1 MEPWSTLINTVT
13 LLYASYLDVKTREVD
28 DKVWVIPSAVGAT
41 LNLIN
46 FFGSGFETFFSYGL
60 AVGVTAAVAFGLY
73 FAGLYGGADAKA
85 LITICLVQPYVSV
98 PPQLHGFNALT
109 VLTNGMLLSASLPI
123 SFGVYNFYRL
133 LKGDRIFEGFEMES
147 RLRKMAACFI
157 GVRVRKSAG
166 KMFWSPVEKTENGVR
181 KFCFKVSIEGFN
193 GVQQDDMWIT
203 PGIPLLVFFTAG
215 YFLNIFAGDL
225 MGRLLYTLAR

>member
-1 MEPWSTLINTVT
+1 MEPWSTLITSAT

-60 AVGVTAAVAFGLY
+60 AVGITAAVAFGLY

-85 LITICLVQPYVSV
+85 LITICLVQPFATAQ
-98 PPQLHGFNALT
+98 PQLHGFNALT

-123 SFGVYNFYRL
+123 SLGLYNFYRL
-133 LKGDRIFEGFEMES
+133 LKGEKIFEGFEAES
-147 RLRKMAACFI
+147 RLRKIAACFI

-181 KFCFKVSIEGFN
+181 KFYFKISIEEFD
-193 GVQQDDMWIT
+193 GVHQDDMWIT

-215 YFLNIFAGDL
+215 YFFNLFAGDL
-225 MGRLLYTLAR
+225 MGRLLFTLAR